1 MSKNNK
7 LLAGYFNIPENIWY
21 WEVII
26 ISKYKDNQRIA
37 TIHQV
42 EIIIDILIKNKL
54 VTKEEFMEMM
64 KERLDSTLMDERDKL
79 EMLSEVLNRKSE

>member
-1 MSKNNK
+1 MSK
-7 LLAGYFNIPENIWY
+7 YM
-21 WEVII
+21 
-26 ISKYKDNQRIA
+26 DNQRIT

-54 VTKEEFMEMM
+54 VTKEEYMEMM

-79 EMLSEVLNRKSE
+79 EILSEVLNRKY

>member
-1 MSKNNK
+1 MSK
-7 LLAGYFNIPENIWY
+7 
-21 WEVII
+21 
-26 ISKYKDNQRIA
+26 SMDNQRIA

-79 EMLSEVLNRKSE
+79 EILSDVLNRKSE

>member
-1 MSKNNK
+1 MYWEMIIMSK
-7 LLAGYFNIPENIWY
+7 YM
-21 WEVII
+21 
-26 ISKYKDNQRIA
+26 DNQRIT

-54 VTKEEFMEMM
+54 VTKEEYMEMM

-79 EMLSEVLNRKSE
+79 EILSEVLNRKY